1 MSNDFENKLSSLAPT
16 SQSINRDALFF
27 ELGKQQKKPNR
38 VASAFLAGAIA
49 ASFPWFLLTQ
59 VQSQKIE
66 TSPSPSEPTVV
77 LLEPAKSEPYSL
89 LGYRKVFDATNDL
102 PSLHYVHY
110 VETSAQ
116 VETLSDLQKE
126 FSLYHQ

>member
-1 MSNDFENKLSSLAPT
+1 MNHDIEAKLSALTPT
-16 SQSINRDALFF
+16 SKSINRDALFF

-38 VASAFLAGAIA
+38 VVSAFLAGVIA
-49 ASFPWFLLTQ
+49 ASFPWLLLTQ

-66 TSPSPSEPTVV
+66 TSPSPSEPSLV

-89 LGYRKVFDATNDL
+89 LEYRKVFEATNDL
-102 PSLHYVHY
+102 PSLRY
-110 VETSAQ
+110 VEASAQ

>member
-1 MSNDFENKLSSLAPT
+1 MNNDFENKLSALTPT

-38 VASAFLAGAIA
+38 QVSAFLAGAIA
-49 ASFPWFLLTQ
+49 ASFPWLLLTQ

-66 TSPSPSEPTVV
+66 TSPSPSEPSLV

-89 LGYRKVFDATNDL
+89 LVYRKVFDATNDL
-102 PSLHYVHY
+102 PTLRY
-110 VETSAQ
+110 VEASAQ

>member
-1 MSNDFENKLSSLAPT
+1 MNNDFENKLSALTPT
-16 SQSINRDALFF
+16 SKSINRDALFF

-38 VASAFLAGAIA
+38 VVSAFLAGVIA
-49 ASFPWFLLTQ
+49 ASFPWLLLTQ

-66 TSPSPSEPTVV
+66 TSPSPSEPSLV

-89 LGYRKVFDATNDL
+89 LAYRKVFESTNDL
-102 PSLHYVHY
+102 PTLRY
-110 VETSAQ
+110 VEAGGQ

>member
-1 MSNDFENKLSSLAPT
+1 MSHDFENKLSALAPT

-38 VASAFLAGAIA
+38 LVSAFLAGAIA
-49 ASFPWFLLTQ
+49 ASFPWLLLTQ
-59 VQSQKIE
+59 IQSQKIE
-66 TSPSPSEPTVV
+66 TSPSPSEPSLV

-89 LGYRKVFDATNDL
+89 LAYRKVFEATNDL
-102 PSLHYVHY
+102 PSLHYV
-110 VETSAQ
+110 EASAQ

>member
-1 MSNDFENKLSSLAPT
+1 MNYDFENNLSALAPT
-16 SQSINRDALFF
+16 GKSINRDALFF
-27 ELGKQQKKPNR
+27 ELGKGHKKQYSF
-38 VASAFLAGAIA
+38 ASVFLAGAIA
-49 ASFPWFLLTQ
+49 ASFPWLLLTQ

-77 LLEPAKSEPYSL
+77 LLEPAKSEPYSIL
-89 LGYRKVFDATNDL
+89 AYRKVFESASDL
-102 PSLHYVHY
+102 PSLHYV
-110 VETSAQ
+110 EASAQ

>member
-1 MSNDFENKLSSLAPT
+1 MNHDIETKLAAMLPKGKG
-16 SQSINRDALFF
+16 IDRDALFF

-38 VASAFLAGAIA
+38 LVSPFLAGAIA
-49 ASFPWFLLTQ
+49 ASFPWLLLTQ

-66 TSPSPSEPTVV
+66 TSPSPSEPSLV

-89 LGYRKVFDATNDL
+89 LAYRKVFESTNDL
-102 PSLHYVHY
+102 PSLHYV
-110 VETSAQ
+110 EAGGQ

>member
-1 MSNDFENKLSSLAPT
+1 MNNDFENKLSALTPT

-66 TSPSPSEPTVV
+66 TSPLPTVPTVV
-77 LLEPAKSEPYSL
+77 FFEPAKSEPYSL
-89 LGYRKVFDATNDL
+89 LAYRKVFELTNDL
-102 PSLHYVHY
+102 PSLHYV
-110 VETSAQ
+110 EASAQ
-116 VETLSDLQKE
+116 VEKLSDLQKE

>member
-1 MSNDFENKLSSLAPT
+1 MNNDFENKLSALTPT

-27 ELGKQQKKPNR
+27 ELGKQQKKSNH

-49 ASFPWFLLTQ
+49 ASFPWLLLTQ
-59 VQSQKIE
+59 VQSQKNQ
-66 TSPSPSEPTVV
+66 TSTLPNAQSLV

>member
-1 MSNDFENKLSSLAPT
+1 MNHDIEAKLSALTPT
-16 SQSINRDALFF
+16 SKSINRDALFF

-38 VASAFLAGAIA
+38 VVSAFLAGVIA
-49 ASFPWFLLTQ
+49 ASFPWLLLTQ

-66 TSPSPSEPTVV
+66 TSPSPSEPSLV

-89 LGYRKVFDATNDL
+89 LVYRKVFDATNDL
-102 PSLHYVHY
+102 PTLRY
-110 VETSAQ
+110 VEASAQ

>member
-1 MSNDFENKLSSLAPT
+1 MNHDIEAKLSALTPT
-16 SQSINRDALFF
+16 SKSINRDALFF

-38 VASAFLAGAIA
+38 VVSAFLAGVIA
-49 ASFPWFLLTQ
+49 ASFPWLLLTQ

-66 TSPSPSEPTVV
+66 TSPSPSEPSLV

-89 LGYRKVFDATNDL
+89 LVYRKVFDATNDL
-102 PSLHYVHY
+102 PSLHYV
-110 VETSAQ
+110 EASAQ
-116 VETLSDLQKE
+116 IETLSDLQKE

>member
-1 MSNDFENKLSSLAPT
+1 MNHDIEAKLSALTPT
-16 SQSINRDALFF
+16 SKSINRDALFF

-38 VASAFLAGAIA
+38 VVSAFLAGVIA
-49 ASFPWFLLTQ
+49 ASFPWLLLTQ

-66 TSPSPSEPTVV
+66 TSPSPSEPSLV

-89 LGYRKVFDATNDL
+89 LVYRKVFEATNDL
-102 PSLHYVHY
+102 PSLRY
-110 VETSAQ
+110 VEASAQ

>member
-1 MSNDFENKLSSLAPT
+1 MNNDFENKLSALTPT

-49 ASFPWFLLTQ
+49 ASFPWLLLTQ

-66 TSPSPSEPTVV
+66 TSPSPGVPSLVV
-77 LLEPAKSEPYSL
+77 LEPAKSEPYSIL
-89 LGYRKVFDATNDL
+89 AYRNVFESTSDL
-102 PSLHYVHY
+102 PSLHYV
-110 VETSAQ
+110 EASAQ

>member
-1 MSNDFENKLSSLAPT
+1 MNNDFENKLSALNPT
-16 SQSINRDALFF
+16 SKSINRDALFF
-27 ELGKQQKKPNR
+27 ELGKQQRKPNR
-38 VASAFLAGAIA
+38 QVSAFLAGAIA

-66 TSPSPSEPTVV
+66 TSTVPNEPLLV
-77 LLEPAKSEPYSL
+77 LIEPAKSEPYSL
-89 LGYRKVFDATNDL
+89 LEYRKVFDATNDL
-102 PSLHYVHY
+102 PSLHYV
-110 VETSAQ
+110 EASTQ

>member
-1 MSNDFENKLSSLAPT
+1 MNHDLENKLSALVPT
-16 SQSINRDALFF
+16 GKSSNRDALFF
-27 ELGKQQKKPNR
+27 ELGKGHKKQYSL
-38 VASAFLAGAIA
+38 ASAFLAGAIA

-66 TSPSPSEPTVV
+66 TSTVPNEPLLV
-77 LLEPAKSEPYSL
+77 LIEPAKSEPYSL
-89 LGYRKVFDATNDL
+89 LEYRKVFDATNDL
-102 PSLHYVHY
+102 PSLHYV
-110 VETSAQ
+110 EASTQ

>member
-1 MSNDFENKLSSLAPT
+1 MNNDFENKLSALTPT
-16 SQSINRDALFF
+16 SKSINRDALFF

-38 VASAFLAGAIA
+38 QVSAFLAGAIA
-49 ASFPWFLLTQ
+49 ASFPWLFLTQ

-89 LGYRKVFDATNDL
+89 LAYRKVFEATNDL
-102 PSLHYVHY
+102 PLLHYV
-110 VETSAQ
+110 EAGGQ

>member
-1 MSNDFENKLSSLAPT
+1 MSDDFVSKLCELVPKGL
-16 SQSINRDALFF
+16 SINRDALFF
-27 ELGKQQKKPNR
+27 ELGKQQRKPYGL
-38 VASAFLAGAIA
+38 ASTFLAGAIA

-77 LLEPAKSEPYSL
+77 LIEPAKSEPYSL
-89 LGYRKVFDATNDL
+89 LAYRKVFDATNDL
-102 PSLHYVHY
+102 PTLHYV
-110 VETSAQ
+110 EAGAQ

-126 FSLYHQ
+126 FSLYHP

>member
-1 MSNDFENKLSSLAPT
+1 MNHDIEAKLSALTPT
-16 SQSINRDALFF
+16 SKIINRDALFF

-38 VASAFLAGAIA
+38 VVSAFLAGVIA
-49 ASFPWFLLTQ
+49 ASFPWLLLTQ

-66 TSPSPSEPTVV
+66 TSPSPSEPSLV

-89 LGYRKVFDATNDL
+89 LVYRKVFDATNDL
-102 PSLHYVHY
+102 PTLRY
-110 VETSAQ
+110 VEASAQ

>member
-1 MSNDFENKLSSLAPT
+1 MNHDIEAKLSALTPT
-16 SQSINRDALFF
+16 SKSINRDALFF

-38 VASAFLAGAIA
+38 VVSAFLAGVIA
-49 ASFPWFLLTQ
+49 ASFPWLLLTQ

-66 TSPSPSEPTVV
+66 TSPSPSEPSLV

-89 LGYRKVFDATNDL
+89 LAYRKVFESTNDL
-102 PSLHYVHY
+102 PTLRY
-110 VETSAQ
+110 VEAGGQ

>member
-38 VASAFLAGAIA
+38 LASAFLAGAIA
-49 ASFPWFLLTQ
+49 ASFPWLLLTQ

-66 TSPSPSEPTVV
+66 NSPSPSEPTVV

-89 LGYRKVFDATNDL
+89 LSYRKVFESTNDL
-102 PSLHYVHY
+102 PSLRLI
-110 VETSAQ
+110 EAGAQ
-116 VETLSDLQKE
+116 VETLSDIQKE

>member
-1 MSNDFENKLSSLAPT
+1 MNHDFENKLSSLAPT

-38 VASAFLAGAIA
+38 VAIPFLTGTIAF
-49 ASFPWFLLTQ
+49 SFYYLLLTQ
-59 VQSQKIE
+59 LQYQKIE
-66 TSPSPSEPTVV
+66 TSSLPTAPTVV
-77 LLEPAKSEPYSL
+77 LLAPAKLEPYSL
-89 LGYRKVFDATNDL
+89 LAYRKVFETTNDL
-102 PSLHYVHY
+102 PSLHYV
-110 VETSAQ
+110 EASAQ

>member
-1 MSNDFENKLSSLAPT
+1 MNHDIETKLSTLAPMGK
-16 SQSINRDALFF
+16 SINRDALFF

-89 LGYRKVFDATNDL
+89 LGYCKVFEATNDL
-102 PSLHYVHY
+102 PSLHYV
-110 VETSAQ
+110 EASAQ
-116 VETLSDLQKE
+116 VETLSDIQKE

>member
-1 MSNDFENKLSSLAPT
+1 MNNDFENKLSALTPT

-38 VASAFLAGAIA
+38 VASAFLAVAFA
-49 ASFPWFLLTQ
+49 ASFPWLLLTQ

-66 TSPSPSEPTVV
+66 TSPSPGVPSLVV
-77 LLEPAKSEPYSL
+77 LEPAKSEPYSIL
-89 LGYRKVFDATNDL
+89 AYRKVFESTSDL
-102 PSLHYVHY
+102 PSLHYV
-110 VETSAQ
+110 EASAQ

>member
-1 MSNDFENKLSSLAPT
+1 MNRDFETKLSALNPT
-16 SQSINRDALFF
+16 SKSINRDALFF
-27 ELGKQQKKPNR
+27 ELGKQQRKPNR
-38 VASAFLAGAIA
+38 QVSAFLAGAIA

-66 TSPSPSEPTVV
+66 TSTVPNEPLLV
-77 LLEPAKSEPYSL
+77 LIEPAKSEPYSL
-89 LGYRKVFDATNDL
+89 LEYRKVFDATNDL
-102 PSLHYVHY
+102 PSLHYV
-110 VETSAQ
+110 EASTQ

>member
-1 MSNDFENKLSSLAPT
+1 MSNDFENKLSALTPT

-38 VASAFLAGAIA
+38 IASAFLAGAIA

-59 VQSQKIE
+59 VHLQKIQSSILP
-66 TSPSPSEPTVV
+66 TAPTVV
-77 LLEPAKSEPYSL
+77 LFEPTKSEPYSL
-89 LGYRKVFDATNDL
+89 LAYRKVFESTNDL
-102 PSLHYVHY
+102 PSLHYV
-110 VETSAQ
+110 EASAQ
-116 VETLSDLQKE
+116 VEKLSDLQKE

>member
-1 MSNDFENKLSSLAPT
+1 MNHDLENKLSALTPT
-16 SQSINRDALFF
+16 SKSINRDALFF
-27 ELGKQQKKPNR
+27 ELGKQQKKPNCL
-38 VASAFLAGAIA
+38 VSPFLAGAIA
-49 ASFPWFLLTQ
+49 ASFPWLLLTQ

-89 LGYRKVFDATNDL
+89 LTYRKVFDATNDL
-102 PSLHYVHY
+102 PSLHYV
-110 VETSAQ
+110 EASAQ
-116 VETLSDLQKE
+116 VETLGDIQKE

>member
-1 MSNDFENKLSSLAPT
+1 MNNDFENKLSALTPT
-16 SQSINRDALFF
+16 SKSIDRDALFF
-27 ELGKQQKKPNR
+27 ELGKQQRKPYGL
-38 VASAFLAGAIA
+38 ASAFLAGAIA
-49 ASFPWFLLTQ
+49 ASFPWLFLTQ

-89 LGYRKVFDATNDL
+89 LEYRKVFEATNDL
-102 PSLHYVHY
+102 PSLHYV
-110 VETSAQ
+110 EASAQ